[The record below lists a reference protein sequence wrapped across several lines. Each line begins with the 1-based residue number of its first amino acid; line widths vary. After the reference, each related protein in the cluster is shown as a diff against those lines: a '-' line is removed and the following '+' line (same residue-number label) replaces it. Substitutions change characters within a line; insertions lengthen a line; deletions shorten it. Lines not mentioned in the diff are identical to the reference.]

1 MHTFFCADLSGENCL
16 LEADESHHCVKVMRL
31 KEGAVCRLIDGNGTV
46 AEGELVH
53 PHAKSAG
60 FKINSKETFEK
71 PTSGLTIAIAPTKNI
86 DRFEF
91 FLEKAVEL
99 GVSRIIPIK
108 CDRSERKNIRH
119 DRAEKAVL
127 AATKQSMRAFL
138 AQVDEQTPLKKLAD
152 LVDMTTCYLAHCEE
166 SEKVD
171 VSEIEA
177 SSNPT
182 ILIGPEGDFSL
193 KEIKWATEQGAKA
206 LDLGTNRLRTETA
219 GIFAVAAI
227 LKNANQC

>member
-1 MHTFFCADLSGENCL
+1 MHTFFCAELSGDNCL
-16 LEADESHHCVKVMRL
+16 LDESESNHCVKVLRL
-31 KEGAVCRLIDGNGTV
+31 QEGAICRLIDGNGTV
-46 AEGELVH
+46 AEGELIH

-60 FKINSKETFEK
+60 FKIKSKKTFEK
-71 PTSGLTIAIAPTKNI
+71 PKSGLTIAIAPTKNI

-99 GVSRIIPIK
+99 GVSRVIPLR
-108 CDRSERKNIRH
+108 CNHSERKNIRH

-138 AQVDEQTPLKKLAD
+138 PLVDDLTQMKKLPD
-152 LVDMTTCYLAHCEE
+152 LIDMNECYIAHCEE
-166 SEKVD
+166 SEKV
-171 VSEIEA
+171 SIHQINAEN
-177 SSNPT
+177 NPC
-182 ILIGPEGDFSL
+182 ILIGPEGDFSPE
-193 KEIKWATEQGAKA
+193 EIKWATDLGAKA

-227 LKNANQC
+227 LKNAIQC